1 MSNLTRSRMM
11 SASSYIIDAP
21 GDNIL
26 LAILAL
32 SLNALADSESKEVT
46 EKTFDIAEQE
56 SATIGRIIYIGK
68 KSGLLAAPY

>member
-11 SASSYIIDAP
+11 SASFYIIDAL

-32 SLNALADSESKEVT
+32 SLNALADSDSKEVT

-56 SATIGRIIYIGK
+56 SATIGRIIYICK